1 MKVMEHP
8 YTKFRP
14 ELEIVLQSKVDEF
27 AIYEYTELTTDRLWE
42 FLIMKK
48 WAKPKENIHLYEL
61 VSDILSLR
69 VSDIMTFQTV
79 EHLKGPD
86 WFSEEGMNDLQALLN
101 PKKN

>member
-48 WAKPKENIHLYEL
+48 WVKPKENIHLYEL
-61 VSDILSLR
+61 VQARKTSL
-69 VSDIMTFQTV
+69 
-79 EHLKGPD
+79 
-86 WFSEEGMNDLQALLN
+86 
-101 PKKN
+101 